1 VSTVRSIVV
10 FVPAKAGI
18 IESDVLGKRAIDH
31 LLQNVSRF
39 EDAETNVIVA
49 GGAASLI
56 RGFPNVSTRSVEE
69 LRGLDLGGRI
79 VLLLDA
85 RFWFSYQALER
96 LFACAQ
102 ESANGLR
109 VIVHRSDLSTGF
121 RKVETLAVC
130 LPFSSD
136 RSSLFRRK
144 RTDSV
149 TGLEQLL
156 DAATH
161 GGTAIC
167 EAVQLDPRTPPLEIA
182 GYESIAEL
190 ERRLLLERAV
200 LAMRQGVRIRDPNTV
215 YIRGELACGANVEI
229 EVNVILEGRVVLGD
243 GVKIGANS
251 VVRSSTIG
259 ERTRV
264 NPFSIV
270 EDSKVG
276 CDSFVGPYGRIRP
289 GSSIG
294 DEAQI
299 GNYVEIKGSQ
309 IGARSRI
316 NHHSFI
322 GDAVL
327 GERVTIGA
335 GTITCN
341 HDGIGTNRTIIERD
355 VLIGSGCNLIAP
367 VRIGEGATVGA
378 GSTIS
383 QDVPARKLTLARSP
397 QTTVENWQGP
407 RTRRMKK

>member
-1 VSTVRSIVV
+1 VV
-10 FVPAKAGI
+10 FVPAEVGI
-18 IESDVLGKRAIDH
+18 LECDVLGTRAIDH

-39 EDAETNVIVA
+39 DDAEISVVGT
-49 GGAASLI
+49 GGVPLCTK
-56 RGFPNVSTRSVEE
+56 GLPNVSVRSMSE
-69 LRGLDLGGRI
+69 LQELDLAERI

-85 RFWFSYQALER
+85 RFWFSREALES
-96 LFACAQ
+96 LFAHAQ

-109 VIVHRSDLSTGF
+109 VVSHSGGAAASLR
-121 RKVETLAVC
+121 RVETFAVC
-130 LPFSSD
+130 LPFRSD
-136 RSSLFRRK
+136 GSGLFRREQ
-144 RTDSV
+144 TDSV
-149 TGLEQLL
+149 TGLEQWLN
-156 DAATH
+156 AATYRAA
-161 GGTAIC
+161 AIC
-167 EAVQLDPRTPPLEIA
+167 EAAQLDPKTPPLEIS

-200 LAMRQGVRIRDPNTV
+200 LAMRQGVRIRDPHTI

-251 VVRSSTIG
+251 LLRDSTIG
-259 ERTRV
+259 ARTRV
-264 NPFSIV
+264 NPFSII

-276 CDSFVGPYGRIRP
+276 RNSFVGPYGRIRP

-294 DEAQI
+294 DEVQI
-299 GNYVEIKGSQ
+299 GNYVEIKSSQ

-322 GDAVL
+322 GDAVV
-327 GERVTIGA
+327 GEQVTIGA

-341 HDGIGTNRTIIERD
+341 HDGVGTNQTIIEGG
-355 VLIGSGCNLIAP
+355 VYIGSGCYLIAP

-383 QDVPARKLTLARSP
+383 RDVPARKLTLARSP
-397 QTTVENWQGP
+397 QTTVEDWQGP
-407 RTRRMKK
+407 RGGRMKK